1 MIKLKRYAEKI
12 DQEERTDFLVH
23 DLNVSI
29 GKLIA
34 KLEKV
39 RLKPKKTLDR
49 KLMYEA
55 REAIGEVYWH
65 FVQLVKMGEV
75 SFSELE
81 MEDKPEL
88 KDRYFDEGFTHLRR
102 AAVQAVQIS
111 EWRQSQ
117 IDDTQTEIDFT
128 PFRELHFRMKRA
140 VYHFGLYDLR
150 TVLERDL
157 QQRFDDKSL
166 TLYD

>member
-1 MIKLKRYAEKI
+1 MMKLKRYAQEVE
-12 DQEERTDFLVH
+12 QEERTDFLVH
-23 DLNVSI
+23 GLNVSI
-29 GKLIA
+29 GRLVA
-34 KLEKV
+34 KLEEV
-39 RLKPKKTLDR
+39 RLKPRKTLDR
-49 KLMYEA
+49 KLTYEA
-55 REAIGEVYWH
+55 RKAIGEIYWH
-65 FVQLVKMGEV
+65 FVQLVKMNDV

-81 MEDKPEL
+81 MESEPEL
-88 KDRYFDEGFTHLRR
+88 KDRHFDEGFTHLRK

-117 IDDTQTEIDFT
+117 IDDSQSEIDFT